1 MKTMSKAMYGKT
13 MMKKSGTKKPLR
25 KAQDG
30 IEMNDDMINKAG
42 STGGY
47 KKPMRTESD
56 AYRQKLVNERYN
68 SAVKESKDNLIK
80 QYNDAIQKRD
90 GYTNTTE
97 GEMRK
102 FPPMKKGG
110 TVKKYERGGRVISQ
124 KAAARKSAKGKGFTS
139 SIMGANPSGDKGMY
153 VPYTRQGRKDAKETG
168 KVSSKEMKPSRKI
181 MKTGG
186 AKKK

>member
-56 AYRQKLVNERYN
+56 AYRYK
-68 SAVKESKDNLIK
+68 
-80 QYNDAIQKRD
+80 D

-110 TVKKYERGGRVISQ
+110 TVKKYQPGGRVISQ
-124 KAAARKSAKGKGFTS
+124 KAATRKSAKGKGFIS
-139 SIMGANPSGDKGMY
+139 SIMGSNPSGDKGMY

-168 KVSSKEMKPSRKI
+168 KVSSKEMKSSRKI